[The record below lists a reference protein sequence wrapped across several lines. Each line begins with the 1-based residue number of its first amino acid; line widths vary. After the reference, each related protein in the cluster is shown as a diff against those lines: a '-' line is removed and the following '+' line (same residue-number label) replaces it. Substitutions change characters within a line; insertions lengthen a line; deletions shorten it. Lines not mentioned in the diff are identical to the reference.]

1 MKNFRQFRITTE
13 PFNSDLISGLLWN
26 LEITGIQELEDSLL
40 VFVADNSEITLNTI
54 TDLFS
59 TLKAHNLIESFK
71 IEERFIKGKNWNKEW
86 EKNLSIIEVTKKLVI
101 KPSFKDYVPKENKV
115 VITIDPK
122 MSFGTGMHETTK
134 LILTLLEKYVPG
146 KQKVLDVGSG
156 TAVLSI
162 AAAKLGAQQVL
173 AIDNDEWCYINGNE
187 NVKKN
192 KVSDKIEVLNSEI
205 QNISET
211 EFDLIL
217 ANINK
222 SVLLTIKEELAHH
235 LINNGLLILSG
246 ILIQDK
252 DQMKQSF
259 EKLHFRTLG
268 TKQLN
273 EWIALVLQ
281 KQNP

>member
-1 MKNFRQFRITTE
+1 MKNFRQFRIIAE
-13 PFNSDLISGLLWN
+13 PFNPDLISGLLWN
-26 LEITGIQELEDSLL
+26 FEITGIQELEDSIL
-40 VFVADNSEITLNTI
+40 VFVGDSSDISYDIINK
-54 TDLFS
+54 FFF
-59 TLKAHNLIESFK
+59 TLKAQNLIESFK
-71 IEERFIKGKNWNKEW
+71 IEEQFIKSKNWNKEW
-86 EKNLSIIEVTKKLVI
+86 EKNLSIIEITKNLVI
-101 KPSFKDYVPKENKV
+101 KPSFKDYVSKENQV

-134 LILTLLEKYVPG
+134 LILTLLEEYAHS

-156 TAVLSI
+156 TAILSI
-162 AAAKLGAQQVL
+162 AAIKLGAQQVL

-192 KVSDKIEVLNSEI
+192 KVSDKVEVLNSEI

-211 EFDLIL
+211 KFELIL

-222 SVLLTIKEELAHH
+222 SVLLSIKEELARR
-235 LINNGLLILSG
+235 LINNGLLIISG
-246 ILIQDK
+246 VLLQDEN
-252 DQMKQSF
+252 QMKQSF
-259 EKLHFRTLG
+259 EELHFKILR

-281 KQNP
+281 KQSP

>member
-1 MKNFRQFRITTE
+1 MKNFRRFRIITR
-13 PFNSDLISGLLWN
+13 PFNPDLISGLLWN

-40 VFVADNSEITLNTI
+40 VFVEDSSEISYDTI
-54 TDLFS
+54 NKFFL
-59 TLKAHNLIESFK
+59 TLKAQNLIESFK
-71 IEERFIKGKNWNKEW
+71 IEEQFIKSKNWNEEW
-86 EKNLSIIEVTKKLVI
+86 EKNLSIIEVTKNLVI
-101 KPSFKDYVPKENKV
+101 KPSFKKYVPKENQV
-115 VITIDPK
+115 VITINPK

-134 LILTLLEKYVPG
+134 LILTLLEEYAPG
-146 KQKVLDVGSG
+146 KHTVMDVGSG
-156 TAVLSI
+156 TAILSI

-192 KVSDKIEVLNSEI
+192 KVSDKVEVLNSKI

-211 EFDLIL
+211 KFELIL

-222 SVLLTIKEELAHH
+222 SVLLSIKEELARH

-246 ILIQDK
+246 ILLQDE

-259 EKLHFRTLG
+259 EKLHFKILR

-281 KQNP
+281 KQNS